1 MSKGRYRSVE
11 CKQVNW
17 QQLIERASGQAL
29 VFAVDVAKEAFFGL
43 LQVKGGAGLVRIRW
57 SHPVETGELLSG
69 LQRLM
74 EALPLQAVTTSRG
87 SVLALL
93 HFVG

>member
-17 QQLIERASGQAL
+17 QQLIEQASGQAL

-43 LQVKGGAGLVRIRW
+43 LQVKGGAGLCAFAGAIR
-57 SHPVETGELLSG
+57 L
-69 LQRLM
+69 R
-74 EALPLQAVTTSRG
+74 RG
-87 SVLALL
+87 SC
-93 HFVG
+93 